1 MAVSGLP
8 EVCNDHAKS
17 IANLALDLMDAAKEL
32 RNPNNHLIEV
42 NQVVDSCS
50 QMIVSCG
57 VLAIQGMCRR
67 PCCMQP
73 TLL

>member
-8 EVCNDHAKS
+8 EVCNNHAKS

-42 NQVVDSCS
+42 NQVVDS
-50 QMIVSCG
+50 
-57 VLAIQGMCRR
+57 
-67 PCCMQP
+67 
-73 TLL
+73 